1 MKDIQQT
8 LSLSVNQFKH
18 LASLYNTLEGT
29 FVHNSLY
36 LYLYIQTRYL
46 SQNDCYQKAAQ
57 TVKILLLYPEIS

>member
-1 MKDIQQT
+1 MPSLQQT
-8 LSLSVNQFKH
+8 FSLSVNQFKH

-36 LYLYIQTRYL
+36 SYLYIQTRYL

-57 TVKILLLYPEIS
+57 TVTTLLLYPEIS